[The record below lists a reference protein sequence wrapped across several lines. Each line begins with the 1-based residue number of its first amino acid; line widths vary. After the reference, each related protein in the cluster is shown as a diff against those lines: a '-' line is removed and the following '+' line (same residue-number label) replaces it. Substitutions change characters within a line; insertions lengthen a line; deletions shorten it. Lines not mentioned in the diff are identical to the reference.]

1 MVKMSEET
9 ETETRRLEEVNL
21 DTRCQNKPLCQM
33 RRLPDTM
40 PFFKG

>member
-21 DTRCQNKPLCQM
+21 DTRCQNKPG
-33 RRLPDTM
+33 TV
-40 PFFKG
+40 